1 MNILALEASTS
12 SAKAVIYS
20 DTKGII
26 AARDRA
32 YDPNISNVVTQDPDG
47 IYRALLDCGGSL
59 VESHGKDI
67 QGEIDAIA
75 LCSTWHS
82 LLITDKQ
89 GKPVD
94 RILTWA
100 DNRSADIVNRY
111 KKDTG
116 LVNDIYKRTGCPAHT
131 NFPLWKWMHFKE
143 NCDID
148 TTSLRLSSQSDYIFK
163 RMTGDWG
170 VSRSVASG
178 SGFLNIHTLDWD
190 EHILEFAGLAAE
202 QLAPLQ
208 DPEYTAPLGAEAAE
222 ALNVREGIPV
232 VITGPDG
239 ALNQVGAGAMGE
251 GVMTM
256 SVGTSGAIRMATD
269 NPILP
274 EVPSTWCYYIAE
286 GKRLAGAATSG
297 AGNCVNW
304 FVKTLNK
311 NKYSYDDLESFI
323 DETRLMDAPVFL
335 PFMFGERSPGWEGS
349 RLGGFTQLSG
359 DHGLGQLYY
368 AVLEGILLNIYQCYE
383 ILTQVGGVPHDIR
396 ISGGIENSKFWLQM
410 AADIFQREI
419 QTFDLEHSSTMGA
432 IAMALKVLGSMN
444 SLQEF
449 KLKPR
454 ETIVPN
460 RDKAKFYEHR
470 FQKYLEWYH
479 RA

>member
-1 MNILALEASTS
+1 LNILALEASTS

-59 VESHGKDI
+59 LESHGKDI

-311 NKYSYDDLESFI
+311 NKYSYDNQRGHGVI
-323 DETRLMDAPVFL
+323 
-335 PFMFGERSPGWEGS
+335 GE
-349 RLGGFTQLSG
+349 
-359 DHGLGQLYY
+359 
-368 AVLEGILLNIYQCYE
+368 
-383 ILTQVGGVPHDIR
+383 
-396 ISGGIENSKFWLQM
+396 
-410 AADIFQREI
+410 
-419 QTFDLEHSSTMGA
+419 
-432 IAMALKVLGSMN
+432 
-444 SLQEF
+444 
-449 KLKPR
+449 
-454 ETIVPN
+454 
-460 RDKAKFYEHR
+460 
-470 FQKYLEWYH
+470 
-479 RA
+479 

>member
-59 VESHGKDI
+59 LESHGKDI

-256 SVGTSGAIRMATD
+256 SVGTSGQSEWLLTTLNYPRFHQPGAT
-269 NPILP
+269 ILQR
-274 EVPSTWCYYIAE
+274 
-286 GKRLAGAATSG
+286 KKAGRAATSG

-444 SLQEF
+444 SLQDF